1 MEHSWWS
8 AGEGVNSMFIYRKKG
23 SPQGTIIL
31 TDDTLL
37 GSVPPSPL
45 TPHWRAFLEP
55 RSSYLRLRCA
65 GALQGP
71 KNLRWLMGA
80 EGGHLFTASSHGRI
94 CNVGKAK
101 CQDGLSQYTVSSLL
115 LSALFLPGSYGLLL
129 SRSSSPFPPVQWSS
143 PQAPP
148 SAYLGPLIDSCRR

>member
-115 LSALFLPGSYGLLL
+115 LSALWILWSPPQPLVLPLPSCAVEQSAGPTIRLPLAAHRLL
-129 SRSSSPFPPVQWSS
+129 
-143 PQAPP
+143 
-148 SAYLGPLIDSCRR
+148 